1 MAVCLPEPVPR
12 RHLLALAGGIVAS
25 AFGSMAGAYYQF
37 GLLCC
42 ERHHTFRQGLLVVL
56 IVVLARLATLIR
68 PRAGLMAAL
77 GGPLCLVAA
86 TGVGLATRLPGLVND
101 YRILPTDLRVAEQ
114 NWAALRAPGPEM
126 VFRLPVHGMV
136 IEGLIWQPGH
146 YTIDWT
152 RAYPVAAALTY
163 FGKTGGDVVATPPP
177 P

>member
-1 MAVCLPEPVPR
+1 VSLPEPVPR
-12 RHLLALAGGIVAS
+12 RHLLALAGGIAAS

-42 ERHHTFRQGLLVVL
+42 ERQHTFRQGLLVVL
-56 IVVLARLATLIR
+56 IVVLARLATLPR
-68 PRAGLMAAL
+68 PRAGLLAQL

-86 TGVGLATRLPGLVND
+86 TAVGLATRLPGLLND
-101 YRILPTDLRVAEQ
+101 YRLLPTDLRVAEQ

-126 VFRLPVHGMV
+126 VFRLPVRGMV

-163 FGKTGGDVVATPPP
+163 FGKTSGDVVATPPP
-177 P
+177 